1 MAASQAVA
9 TDSALFRVNRQHC
22 GIENYLLPTVPNIAE
37 YYKIA
42 AEHQVIVGL
51 RK

>member
-1 MAASQAVA
+1 M
-9 TDSALFRVNRQHC
+9 NRQHC

-37 YYKIA
+37 YCKIA

-51 RK
+51 RKQRLAPRRGRR